1 MATTQE
7 NRIIFSI
14 EFTEKG
20 AIRKIG
26 TATVSVKKFEAELKK
41 ATIANKQFNNTLSG
55 RESMTTNAG
64 LAGATLTELGRTIS
78 DMPYGIRGVANNLSQ
93 LSTLFTTM
101 VAKVDDNVKGFA
113 RVGRA
118 FKMLKTQMM
127 GPLGIVLIFQ
137 AAISALDFFAGST
150 RSATKEIDKLRA
162 ALGKQK
168 GLNQAIS
175 IYIDVL
181 EDASSTEEQRIIA
194 LAKLQ
199 KEGYDP
205 AIGSLKE
212 FVAALKQKQKM
223 DALDVKNSEKVAD
236 AETLI
241 AESKERIANAQDKIN
256 SSFDI
261 SQSYLSAALVD
272 EQNQKQEGIIQDEL
286 EIIETV
292 KRDLKQFIKE
302 VGADPDIVGNPFLA
316 TVFGLKPDKAKS
328 DSDEE
333 SPVSKII
340 KKLNKEVQKM
350 AAENADELLKIE
362 RQLALDEIA
371 LAKGSTPEK
380 NEAIRLIDEKFRLSV
395 KALRE
400 EDLEDFKDYV
410 SKSVEESI
418 DIIDDLYKEFLSKNK
433 EAAKDARKFISDY
446 IKGLQNDLRQL
457 KEQESIFNQAF
468 SSTAKILNSLN
479 DLRQEHHQAQL
490 DRLARERDV
499 VLANDTLTQEE
510 KEKRLQGISH
520 QEMIAQKKKIKLER
534 DMFTIEQTLMIA
546 KTIMNA
552 QFFAQQ
558 QIMMAQIAVQ
568 NAVGSAR
575 QIALAGTVEAGKAS
589 MSLGSFMAALGP
601 AGIIAFGASI
611 GVALASIKKA
621 RDAAKNQIKN
631 IVPDA
636 SSAGGGG
643 GSTPSIQAP
652 AFNVVGAT
660 QESQLAQAISGADS
674 KPLKAFVVASDI
686 STAQELERSTIEG
699 ASMG

>member
-55 RESMTTNAG
+55 REGMTTNAG

-101 VAKVDDNVKGFA
+101 VAKVDSNVKGFA

-118 FKMLKTQMM
+118 FKMLKAQMM

-150 RSATKEIDKLRA
+150 RNATKEVD
-162 ALGKQK
+162 ALTKALAKQK

-175 IYIDVL
+175 IYIGVL
-181 EDASSTEEQRIIA
+181 ESASSTEEQRIIA

-199 KEGYDP
+199 SEGYDP
-205 AIGSLKE
+205 AIGSLEE
-212 FVAALKQKQKM
+212 FIAALKQKQKM
-223 DALDVKNSEKVAD
+223 DLLDVKNAEKVID

-241 AESKERIANAQDKIN
+241 AESKEKIANAQDKIN
-256 SSFDI
+256 TSFDI
-261 SQSYLSAALVD
+261 SQSYLSGTLSEDQRKSQLALID
-272 EQNQKQEGIIQDEL
+272 LEQKK
-286 EIIETV
+286 IEAV
-292 KRDLKQFIKE
+292 KNDLKSFIKE
-302 VGADPDIVGNPFLA
+302 IGLDPDIVGNPFLA
-316 TVFGLKPDKAKS
+316 SIFGLKESKGDADK
-328 DSDEE
+328 E

-340 KKLNKEVQKM
+340 KKLNQEVQKM
-350 AAENADELLKIE
+350 AAENADELLEIE

-371 LAKGSTPEK
+371 LAEGSTTEK

-395 KALRE
+395 KELRE
-400 EDLEDFKDYV
+400 EDLEEFKDYV

-457 KEQESIFNQAF
+457 REQEAIFNQAF
-468 SSTAKILNSLN
+468 SSTANILNSLN

-499 VLANDTLTQEE
+499 VLANETLTQTE
-510 KEKRLQGISH
+510 KEKRINAIENKEIEIQRT
-520 QEMIAQKKKIKLER
+520 KIKQER
-534 DMFTIEQTLMIA
+534 DMFTMEQTLIIA

-552 QFFAQQ
+552 RFYAQQ
-558 QIMMAQIAVQ
+558 QIMMAGIQAQQAKDAVTSI
-568 NAVGSAR
+568 G
-575 QIALAGTVEAGKAS
+575 ITAGKKIGEAS
-589 MSLGSFMAALGP
+589 MSLGSFMSALGP
-601 AGIIAFGASI
+601 AGIVAFGASI
-611 GVALASIKKA
+611 GVALISIKKA

-631 IVPDA
+631 LVP
-636 SSAGGGG
+636 SAGGGAFGG
-643 GSTPSIQAP
+643 GSTPSVQAP